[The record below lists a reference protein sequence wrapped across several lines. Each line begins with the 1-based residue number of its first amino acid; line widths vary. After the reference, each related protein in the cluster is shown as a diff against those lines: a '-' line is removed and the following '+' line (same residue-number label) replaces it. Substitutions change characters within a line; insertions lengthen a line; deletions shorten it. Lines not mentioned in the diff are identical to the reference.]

1 MRADDLARL
10 FVDHVYLPAI
20 SATVGNL
27 EAPPGRTPATDLRK
41 ASEWFASL
49 NQQDRDMVLWVV
61 AAAAHSATFGSLAL
75 IDGVRPS
82 GPDRYEVVAVD
93 QAGARQVINPESS
106 SYLHEAFQALVMLP
120 DGRLRTSSATG

>member
-1 MRADDLARL
+1 MVTQAEGPEMRADDLARL

-49 NQQDRDMVLWVV
+49 NQQDRDMGSASHIGSN
-61 AAAAHSATFGSLAL
+61 AA
-75 IDGVRPS
+75 
-82 GPDRYEVVAVD
+82 GPEGF
-93 QAGARQVINPESS
+93 GARF
-106 SYLHEAFQALVMLP
+106 AM
-120 DGRLRTSSATG
+120 GRQDRKSVV